1 MSINT
6 YATYVAAKPQTLKK
20 AIIAITLANTVA
32 AKQNPH
38 FAVKFRVLTAI
49 LAVKMQKVRPPRISL
64 PSGPHKSDI
73 GKRTEKTTV
82 KNRRS

>member
-6 YATYVAAKPQTLKK
+6 YATYVAAKPQTHRKT
-20 AIIAITLANTVA
+20 IIAITLANTVA

-38 FAVKFRVLTAI
+38 FAVKLRVLTAI
-49 LAVKMQKVRPPRISL
+49 LAAKMQKVRPPRISL

-73 GKRTEKTTV
+73 GKRTAESTV

>member
-6 YATYVAAKPQTLKK
+6 YATHVAAKPQTHQKT
-20 AIIAITLANTVA
+20 IIAVTLANTVA

-49 LAVKMQKVRPPRISL
+49 LAAKKQKVRPPRISL

-73 GKRTEKTTV
+73 GKRTAESTV